1 MTIFFFTLQ
10 QLSTEIISKGLLQF
24 SGENWALLQTAPTL
38 RAAYFSKGAVVGHP
52 VLAGAQG

>member
-10 QLSTEIISKGLLQF
+10 QLSTEIILKGLLQF

-38 RAAYFSKGAVVGHP
+38 RAAYFSKGAVVGLP
-52 VLAGAQG
+52 VLAGAQS